1 MKQYIFWLLL
11 FVSCLPRVQ
20 AQNIGI
26 NATGSSPDASA
37 MLDVQSSS
45 KGFLMPRMTT
55 VQRTA
60 IATPAE
66 GLKVYDTD
74 TKSFWFYNGTG
85 WIALATGAAT
95 NYWALN
101 GSHIF
106 NSNAGNVGIGLNTP
120 LAPLHIKNDNE
131 ALRIQ
136 GVTPYI
142 SFYDNTGVNKSFIQ
156 NFNSNLYLGTPAGNT
171 TGKMEFY
178 LKNLPVMTMLPS
190 GNVGFGTATPV
201 HKLTVQTA
209 TNDYGFI
216 QTDGTVIVG
225 SYIGDFGAD
234 GNGGWLGTK
243 TDHPLN
249 FFTKN
254 SLAQV
259 TLLQNGNLGIGTTNP
274 LNKLQVGSTAYSGND
289 FAMGN
294 GVISTR
300 LFQSASLSVMASN
313 ANMVLL
319 PKEGTGNLGI
329 NNSNPTNKVQI
340 GSVGN
345 TGFATN
351 DLAIGNGTNAMAIFQ
366 TNASTLIGST
376 TDIVLKPR
384 NNGHGR
390 VGINTNTPRAP
401 LDVVDFADVAD
412 EGGASNVDYGYLALR
427 YVNFQPDAF
436 TGGTTQPLYAR
447 VSIFAGGRIV
457 ASEFDANS
465 DARIKNI
472 AGVSNG
478 STDLGIV
485 NALHI
490 TDYTMKDR
498 VKFGNKQFKKVIA
511 QDVEKVYP
519 QVISKHTDFIPNVYQ
534 AAEQLGKTADGCLLR
549 FNGNHHISS
558 NAKKLQVMTEKNG
571 VEQFAIVAVPSENEV
586 IVSATDL
593 SAGKIFV
600 YGEEVDDFRTVDYEG
615 LTTLNISA
623 TQELARLVRLQAVA
637 IENMQKQIAL
647 LQKRV
652 ANGTKK
658 SGSTLYLKQ
667 ASASIVTAR

>member
-1 MKQYIFWLLL
+1 MKQFLLIMITACYAL
-11 FVSCLPRVQ
+11 TGA

-26 NATGSSPDASA
+26 NATGTNPDPSA
-37 MLDVQSSS
+37 MLDVQSVT

-55 VQRTA
+55 NQRTT
-60 IATPAE
+60 IAAPAE

-74 TKSFWFYNGTG
+74 SKSFWYYNGTG
-85 WIALATGAAT
+85 WIQLSTGAAT

-106 NSNAGNVGIGLNTP
+106 NSNAGNVGIGLNSP
-120 LAPLHIKNDNE
+120 LAPLHIRNDNE

-142 SFYDNTGVNKSFIQ
+142 SFYDNAGNNKSYIQ
-156 NFNSNLYLGTPAGNT
+156 NFNSNLYLGTPAANT
-171 TGKMEFY
+171 TGTLQFY
-178 LKNLPVMTMLPS
+178 LANNPIMTMQPS
-190 GNVGFGTATPV
+190 GNIGVGTATPA

-209 TNDYGFI
+209 TKDYGFI
-216 QTDGTVIVG
+216 HTDGTVIVG
-225 SYIGDFGAD
+225 TYIGDFGTD
-234 GNGGWLGTK
+234 GSGGWLGTK
-243 TDHPLN
+243 TNHPLN
-249 FFTKN
+249 FFTNN
-254 SLAQV
+254 SLAQM
-259 TLLQNGNLGIGTTNP
+259 TLLQNGNVGIGTTNP

-300 LFQSASLSVMASN
+300 LFQSASLSVIASN

-436 TGGTTQPLYAR
+436 IGGTTQPLYAR

-472 AGVSNG
+472 IGVSNG
-478 STDLGIV
+478 GTDLGIV
-485 NALHI
+485 NSLHI

-498 VKFGNKQFKKVIA
+498 IKFGNKQFKKVIA

-519 QVISKHTDFIPNVYQ
+519 QAISKHTDFIPNVYQ
-534 AAEQLGKTADGCLLR
+534 PTEQLSKTADGYLLR
-549 FNGNHHISS
+549 FNNNHHISA
-558 NAKKLQVMTEKNG
+558 NAKKLQVITEKNG
-571 VEQFAIVAVPSENEV
+571 VEQFAIVAVPSDKEV
-586 IVSATDL
+586 IISATDIN
-593 SAGKIFV
+593 AGKIFV

-623 TQELARLVRLQAVA
+623 TQELARLVKIQSAT
-637 IENMQKQIAL
+637 IENMQKQILL

-652 ANGTKK
+652 AANGKRP
-658 SGSTLYLKQ
+658 GSTLYLKQ
-667 ASASIVTAR
+667 AAAPVVSAR